1 MIEEKL
7 IEFCS
12 KHCKSN
18 IHSQCHEVWNGFG
31 FEVICNCSCHKKGEM
46 LDEGK
51 SPSNITKLPSIRS
64 SNNV

>member
-1 MIEEKL
+1 MNIIL
-7 IEFCS
+7 IDFKSKQCKDDQHSICS
-12 KHCKSN
+12 NK
-18 IHSQCHEVWNGFG
+18 WNGFG
-31 FEVICNCSCHKKGEM
+31 FEVICNCSCHKKGEV